1 MLSEETEVHINVI
14 KTSQNGFRPKRS
26 ADDFPDDMDIEL
38 PVGKDHVSIA
48 LHRHYG
54 INNKVPV
61 TVERHGKIIPQTI
74 EDTQVIMFF
83 VNAHSGHFSFY
94 KKGGGE
100 NEEKTTSCS
109 FDLP

>member
-1 MLSEETEVHINVI
+1 MHINVI

-26 ADDFPDDMDIEL
+26 ADGFPDDMDIEL
-38 PVGKDHVSIA
+38 PVGEDHVSIA

-74 EDTQVIMFF
+74 EDTQVIKTRIFF
-83 VNAHSGHFSFY
+83 FFIKRWGRGR
-94 KKGGGE
+94 KEG
-100 NEEKTTSCS
+100 KTNVCI
-109 FDLP
+109 FDLPLPD